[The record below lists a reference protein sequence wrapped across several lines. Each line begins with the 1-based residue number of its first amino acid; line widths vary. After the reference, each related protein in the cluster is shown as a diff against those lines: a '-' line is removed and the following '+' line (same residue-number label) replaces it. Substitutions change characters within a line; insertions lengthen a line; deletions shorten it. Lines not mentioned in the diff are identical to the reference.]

1 MSAVLLGKFEPNSP
15 EWDGLRAR
23 GLGGS
28 EVAAIVGLSPWVS
41 RFALYHRKVGT
52 IGKQDVNTGMDWGNR
67 LEPVVLDAFA
77 ERFPDVQR
85 DVGGTWAHAE
95 RTWQI
100 ANPDALLN
108 GEPVDAKTA
117 DKNDAWKWGP
127 DGSDEIPPYYRCQLI
142 HYGDVFGKHRGHI
155 ALLLGGNDFR
165 TYMIEWTED
174 EAAWL
179 RDEAAKFWQDVL
191 DRNPPSI
198 DGHTATYEAVR
209 EMHPEID
216 GTDVELDQQTYNEY
230 VVTKTE
236 AERWATEHSR
246 AKATVLDAMGEAR
259 RALAN
264 GIPVLRRQQGR
275 GQSISLQPIK
285 APKTPKEAA

>member
-1 MSAVLLGKFEPNSP
+1 MRAVRLGQFEPNTP
-15 EWDGLRAR
+15 EWDSLRAN

-52 IGKQDVNTGMDWGNR
+52 IGKQAVNSGMDWGHR
-67 LEPVVLDAFA
+67 LEGVVLDAFE
-77 ERFPDVQR
+77 ERHPGLVR
-85 DVGGTWAHAE
+85 DVGTYCHAE
-95 RTWQI
+95 RSWQI
-100 ANPDALLN
+100 ANPDALLD

-127 DGSDEIPPYYRCQLI
+127 SGTDEIPAYYRCQLI
-142 HYGDVFGKHRGHI
+142 HYGDVLGKHRGHI

-165 TYMIEWTED
+165 TYSIEWSED

-179 RDEAAKFWQDVL
+179 RDEAARFWQDVL
-191 DRNPPSI
+191 DRNPPDI
-198 DGHTATYEAVR
+198 DSHDATYQAVR

-216 GTDVELDQQTYNEY
+216 GTDVEIDPELARNFAF
-230 VVTKTE
+230 TKQL
-236 AERWATEHSR
+236 ADSAVDEHR
-246 AKATVLDAMGEAR
+246 EVKARVLAAMGQAR
-259 RALAN
+259 IALAD
-264 GIPVLRRQQGR
+264 GTPVLRRQSGR
-275 GQSISLQPIK
+275 GGSISLQPIK

>member
-1 MSAVLLGKFEPNSP
+1 MSAVRLGHFEPNTP
-15 EWDGLRAR
+15 EWDSLRSN

-52 IGKQDVNTGMDWGNR
+52 IGKQAVNSGMDWGHR
-67 LEPVVLDAFA
+67 LEAVVLDAFA
-77 ERFPDVQR
+77 EEHPDLVR
-85 DVGGTWAHAE
+85 DVGTYRHHE
-95 RTWQI
+95 RLWQI
-100 ANPDALLN
+100 ANPDALLD

-127 DGSDEIPPYYRCQLI
+127 SGTDQIPPYYRCQLI
-142 HYGDVFGKHRGHI
+142 HYGDVFGKRRGHI

-165 TYMIEWTED
+165 TYSIEWDED

-191 DRNPPSI
+191 DQRPPEI
-198 DGHTATYEAVR
+198 DGHDATYQAVR

-216 GTDVELDQQTYNEY
+216 GTDVEIDTSLYEEFST
-230 VVTKTE
+230 TKTAFDAAE
-236 AERWATEHSR
+236 AAHKK
-246 AKATVLDAMGEAR
+246 AKSQVLAAMGRAR
-259 RALAN
+259 FARA
-264 GIPVLRRQQGR
+264 GGTPVLRRQSGR
-275 GQSISLQPIK
+275 GGSISLQPIK